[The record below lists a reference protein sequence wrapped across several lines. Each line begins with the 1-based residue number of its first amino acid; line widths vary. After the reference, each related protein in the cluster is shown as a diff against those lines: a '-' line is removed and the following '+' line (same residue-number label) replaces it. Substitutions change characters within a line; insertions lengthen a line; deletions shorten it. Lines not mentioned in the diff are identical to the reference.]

1 MKKKNKRAKKMNY
14 LLRHDSREKTFIYTD
29 YFSKWSAAS

>member
-14 LLRHDSREKTFIYTD
+14 LLTHDSREKTFIYTD